1 MKEIVIITGA
11 SGNLA
16 QSVAKKLEIDG
27 FEVFFYSS
35 NLNIINNKNIFY
47 WDIENGYFDKFPLD
61 NCSHIVHLSGYGVI
75 NKWTKENKKK
85 MYVSRVNAAN
95 LLFNYCK
102 EKKIN
107 IKTFISASAIGYY
120 GFDSIGIKDESD
132 LPANDWLAKLAVD
145 WEKSAND
152 FTAINSRVIK
162 LRISLIFTKLSG
174 FLKPILLSMKFGV
187 APILGKRV
195 QSFEW
200 IHLDDLSSFILFS
213 LKNKHVNGSY
223 NLATQ
228 SKTNQEEF
236 LNIIKNK
243 YFKYSLLL
251 KIPTFVLRLLLGQ
264 RRKILSTDIAVSVK
278 KLISTGFT
286 FQYPNVEI
294 AIDREL
300 KEKN

>member
-16 QSVAKKLEIDG
+16 KSVAKKLEIDG
-27 FEVFFYSS
+27 FVVFFYSS
-35 NLNIINNKNIFY
+35 NLSTINNKNIFY
-47 WDIENGYFDKFPLD
+47 WDIENGLFDKAPLA
-61 NCSHIVHLSGYGVI
+61 NCSHIIHLSGYGVI
-75 NKWTKENKKK
+75 NKWTKTNKKK

-120 GFDSIGIKDESD
+120 GFDSVGIKEESD
-132 LPANDWLAKLAVD
+132 LPATDWLAKLAVD
-145 WEKSAND
+145 WEKSA
-152 FTAINSRVIK
+152 TAFEEINSRVIK

-187 APILGKRV
+187 APILGKRD

-200 IHLDDLSSFILFS
+200 IHLDDLSNFILFS
-213 LKNKHVNGSY
+213 LKNKNVTGSY
-223 NLATQ
+223 NLATE

-243 YFKYSLLL
+243 YFKYSLLI
-251 KIPTFVLRLLLGQ
+251 KIPTFMLRLLLGQ

-278 KLISTGFT
+278 KLMSTGFT
-286 FQYPNVEI
+286 FQYPNVDI
-294 AIDREL
+294 AIDKEL
-300 KEKN
+300 KDKN

>member
-16 QSVAKKLEIDG
+16 KSVAKKLEIDG
-27 FEVFFYSS
+27 FVVFFYSS
-35 NLNIINNKNIFY
+35 NLSTINNKNIFY
-47 WDIENGYFDKFPLD
+47 WDIENGFFDKTPLA
-61 NCSHIVHLSGYGVI
+61 NCSHIIHLSGYGVI
-75 NKWTKENKKK
+75 NKWTKTNKKK

-120 GFDSIGIKDESD
+120 GFDSIGIKEESD
-132 LPANDWLAKLAVD
+132 LPATDWLAKLAVD
-145 WEKSAND
+145 WEKSA
-152 FTAINSRVIK
+152 TAFEEINSRVIK

-187 APILGKRV
+187 APILGRRD

-213 LKNKHVNGSY
+213 LKNKNVTGSY
-223 NLATQ
+223 NLATE

-251 KIPTFVLRLLLGQ
+251 KIPTFMLRLLLGQ

-278 KLISTGFT
+278 KLMSTGFT
-286 FQYPNVEI
+286 FQYPNVDI
-294 AIDREL
+294 AIDKEL
-300 KEKN
+300 KDKN

>member
-16 QSVAKKLEIDG
+16 KSVSKKLEVNG

-35 NLNIINNKNIFY
+35 NQKLINNKNIFY
-47 WDIENGYFDKFPLD
+47 WDIENGFFDKKPLA
-61 NCSHIVHLSGYGVI
+61 NCSHIIHLSGYGVI
-75 NKWTKENKKK
+75 NKWTKKNKKK
-85 MYVSRVNAAN
+85 MYVSRVDAAN

-120 GFDSIGIKDESD
+120 GFDSKGIKEESD
-132 LPANDWLAKLAVD
+132 KPATDWLSKLAVD
-145 WEKSAND
+145 WEKSATD
-152 FTAINSRVIK
+152 FEEINSRVIK
-162 LRISLIFTKLSG
+162 LRISLIFTKFSG

-187 APILGKRV
+187 APILGNRG

-213 LKNKHVNGSY
+213 LKNKNVTGSY
-223 NLATQ
+223 NLATE
-228 SKTNQEEF
+228 SKTSQEEF
-236 LNIIKNK
+236 LNTIKNK

-251 KIPTFVLRLLLGQ
+251 KIPAFILRLLFGQ

-278 KLISTGFT
+278 KLMSTGFT
-286 FQYPNVEI
+286 FQYPNVAI
-294 AIDREL
+294 AIDKEL
-300 KEKN
+300 KDKN

>member
-16 QSVAKKLEIDG
+16 QSVAKKLEING
-27 FEVFFYSS
+27 FEVFLYSS
-35 NLNIINNKNIFY
+35 NLDIINNKNIFY
-47 WDIENGYFDKFPLD
+47 WDIKNRVFDKFPLA

-145 WEKSAND
+145 WETSAND
-152 FTAINSRVIK
+152 FKEINSRVVK

-174 FLKPILLSMKFGV
+174 FLKPILLSMKFGI
-187 APILGKRV
+187 APIFGKRV

-200 IHLDDLSSFILFS
+200 IHIDDLSNFILFS
-213 LKNKHVNGSY
+213 LKNKNVNGAY
-223 NLATQ
+223 NLATD
-228 SKTNQEEF
+228 SKTSQEEF

-278 KLISTGFT
+278 KLMSTGFT
-286 FQYPNVEI
+286 LQYPNVDI
-294 AIDREL
+294 AIDKEL